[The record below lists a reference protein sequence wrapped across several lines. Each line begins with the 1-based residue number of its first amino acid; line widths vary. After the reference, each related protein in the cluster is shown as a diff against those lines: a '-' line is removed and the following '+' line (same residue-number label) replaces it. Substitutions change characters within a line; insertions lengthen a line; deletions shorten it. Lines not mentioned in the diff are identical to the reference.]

1 MRVLVVEDDPKL
13 GSIIRRGLRQTA
25 VADVVECGEDA
36 LWMARSVEY
45 DAVVLDVMLPGID
58 GFATCRALR
67 AADVWTPILLLTA
80 RGELVDRVAGLD
92 CGADDYLVKPFD
104 LEELA
109 ARLRALT
116 RRPAAPRPTVLQVG
130 SLRLDPASHRVWR
143 DCTEIALSSQE
154 FTLLEA
160 LMRRPGRTLSQFELL
175 DLAWDRAYENR
186 SNVVSVY
193 IRYLREKV
201 DRPFGRASIETVR
214 GVGYRLRA
222 D

>member
-13 GSIIRRGLRQTA
+13 GSIIRRGLRPTA

-45 DAVVLDVMLPGID
+45 DAMVLDVMLPGID

-67 AADVWTPILLLTA
+67 AANVWTPILLLTA
-80 RGELVDRVAGLD
+80 RGKLVDRVAGLD

-109 ARLRALT
+109 ARLRALA

-143 DCTEIALSSQE
+143 DGNEIALSSQE

>member
-109 ARLRALT
+109 ARLRALA
-116 RRPAAPRPTVLQVG
+116 RRPGAPRPTVLQVG
-130 SLRLDPASHRVWR
+130 SLCLDPASHRVWR
-143 DCTEIALSSQE
+143 DASEIALSSRE

-175 DLAWDRAYENR
+175 DLAWDQAYENR

-214 GVGYRLRA
+214 GAGYRLRA

>member
-80 RGELVDRVAGLD
+80 RGELVDRVTGLD

-116 RRPAAPRPTVLQVG
+116 RRPAALRPTVLQVG

-143 DCTEIALSSQE
+143 DGNEIALSSQE

>member
-1 MRVLVVEDDPKL
+1 VLVVEDDPKL

-130 SLRLDPASHRVWR
+130 SLCLDPASHRVWR
-143 DCTEIALSSQE
+143 DANEIALSSRE

-175 DLAWDRAYENR
+175 DLAWDQAYENR